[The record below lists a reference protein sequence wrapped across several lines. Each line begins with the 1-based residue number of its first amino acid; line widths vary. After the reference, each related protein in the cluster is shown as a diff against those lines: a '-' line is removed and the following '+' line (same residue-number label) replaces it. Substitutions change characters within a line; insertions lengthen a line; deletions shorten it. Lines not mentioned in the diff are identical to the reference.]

1 MSLRSL
7 SKEVLNVVL
16 SKDVAIRCSN
26 WEAETY
32 NEEQVRNSTRS
43 RIAVLYKQLKLLKYF
58 EYYEFMC
65 FTIL

>member
-43 RIAVLYKQLKLLKYF
+43 RITVLYKQ
-58 EYYEFMC
+58 
-65 FTIL
+65 